1 MHSMQPSPSAPPG
14 AEPEPAPAVAAA
26 GPARTTP
33 AGLRRI
39 ASSELFAGAVEV
51 EIEHQEQVYRLR
63 RTSLGKLILTK

>member
-1 MHSMQPSPSAPPG
+1 MRSSPPNDPAHESSPPAAVSPSA
-14 AEPEPAPAVAAA
+14 A
-26 GPARTTP
+26 GHGRQAST
-33 AGLRRI
+33 RRI